1 MEQSSPI
8 KYNNDF
14 EKDYLK
20 QMNESLDDEFYYNK
34 KELIDDGYSVNDE
47 YLSIKNNQNV
57 NEPKS
62 LSIHSLEENKEVKL
76 NKKNKEKEK
85 GKIIEAKRKFLVYNF
100 FTPKICDEKEEKKKI
115 NKNNEKN
122 TDKKDKFLICRKRR
136 KEMSDNI
143 LKKIK
148 SHFFKFIRKILKERI
163 KKYNNK
169 NCNFKFNQKNFITNI
184 SVKENKSIWEEKFYD
199 FIEKKI
205 ESNNKKDDKENVL
218 EYVRKDKIGKMT
230 LEDLFNEYLNSKEF
244 EDNINKIRKEKNIN
258 QDYINKYI
266 FKSKNFINHYK
277 EGNCHPK
284 KSMKILNKNEF
295 IPSINDI
302 NIFDDSIK
310 SIDSNGISL
319 DEVFNHSPLP
329 GFDS

>member
-20 QMNESLDDEFYYNK
+20 QMNESLDVEFYFNK

-47 YLSIKNNQNV
+47 FLSIKNNQNV

-76 NKKNKEKEK
+76 NINNKEKEK
-85 GKIIEAKRKFLVYNF
+85 GKNIEAKRKFLVYNF
-100 FTPKICDEKEEKKKI
+100 FTPKICDEKEEEKKI

-199 FIEKKI
+199 FIEKMNEKD
-205 ESNNKKDDKENVL
+205 NNDEYEILNIYEKPASENMIL
-218 EYVRKDKIGKMT
+218 LYSGIDKIGNE
-230 LEDLFNEYLNSKEF
+230 LYWSDLLG
-244 EDNINKIRKEKNIN
+244 
-258 QDYINKYI
+258 
-266 FKSKNFINHYK
+266 FIA
-277 EGNCHPK
+277 
-284 KSMKILNKNEF
+284 
-295 IPSINDI
+295 
-302 NIFDDSIK
+302 
-310 SIDSNGISL
+310 
-319 DEVFNHSPLP
+319 
-329 GFDS
+329 